1 MFLDL
6 GSPPKGPPPPYAQ
19 WQLRHI
25 KVIERAIAAAWSTT
39 MGTTRCKALL
49 ALGTEPEITAMLQDA
64 LTTLLNSGLVHG
76 YSPAV
81 FGAPIRGQEID
92 DYSGKFLEK
101 RPDLTFP
108 RLSSRPTI
116 NHNALFYECKI
127 LGRGR
132 SLDAY
137 VNDGVSR
144 FQKGHYAWAMP
155 HAGMIAYIGD
165 MSHEPNPTIAL
176 AARWGGSKPDPYAA
190 TKPVGEDKTV
200 LPFVAISE
208 HARAFTLRNGIPAGN
223 ITLRHLWLIGSN
235 ASSLDDDQVV
245 STT

>member
-19 WQLRHI
+19 WQMRHI
-25 KVIERAIAAAWSTT
+25 KVVERAIAAAWTT
-39 MGTTRCKALL
+39 AMGTTRGMALL
-49 ALGTEPEITAMLQDA
+49 ASATEPEITAMLQDA

-92 DYSGKFLEK
+92 DYSGEFLEK

-144 FQKGHYAWAMP
+144 FQKGNYAWAMP
-155 HAGMIAYIGD
+155 HAGMIAYVGD
-165 MSHEPNPTIAL
+165 MSHEPNPKIAL
-176 AARWGGSKPDPYAA
+176 AARWEGSKLDPYAA
-190 TKPVGEDKTV
+190 TKPVGEDKAV
-200 LPFVAISE
+200 PPFVAISE
-208 HARAFTLRNGIPAGN
+208 HARAFTLRNGIPAGD
-223 ITLRHLWLIGSN
+223 ITLRHIWLIGSS
-235 ASSLDDDQVV
+235 ASSLEEDQAK
-245 STT
+245 SAA